1 MIITSLQLVDNIY
14 FHLELTNAEEGV

>member
-14 FHLELTNAEEGV
+14 FHLELTNAGVGV